1 MWLIN
6 GAAGRVRARISELKL
21 STSQSVQEA
30 RDLEH
35 ARHLDADEVG
45 RRADRA
51 QLEREA
57 ADGAAARNDR
67 EAS

>member
-6 GAAGRVRARISELKL
+6 GAAGRVRAKISELKL
-21 STSQSVQEA
+21 STSQGEQEA

-35 ARHLDADEVG
+35 ARQLDADEVG

-51 QLEREA
+51 RLERQA
-57 ADGAAARNDR
+57 ADGANTRDDR
-67 EAS
+67 DAS

>member
-21 STSQSVQEA
+21 STSQTEQEA

-51 QLEREA
+51 RQERDA
-57 ADGAAARNDR
+57 ADPETTREDR
-67 EAS
+67 DTS